1 MLGWRERDS
10 PQPVSML
17 PGNTD
22 IAKTI
27 AMVFTVAIFFYGCQD
42 TYKRVGEEKKILI
55 FPQGVAQD
63 FELTYT
69 ETIEELES
77 EDKGS
82 SRVIAVLKSP
92 LSEDYDNMIFK
103 YRTFPKGL
111 LVEYYDQD
119 NNKSTIKADY
129 GIIYSQTNI
138 INLRGGVV
146 IETHDGKKL
155 ETPQLYWDRKDEWI
169 FTQEKFT
176 YTNPEDGT
184 IMDGEGMDFNRDF
197 TYFKAHRTY
206 GYISIKEDES

>member
-1 MLGWRERDS
+1 MIA
-10 PQPVSML
+10 
-17 PGNTD
+17 GNTD
-22 IAKTI
+22 IAKKI
-27 AMVFTVAIFFYGCQD
+27 AMVFTVAIFFYSCQD
-42 TYKRVGEEKKILI
+42 TYKRVGDEKQILI
-55 FPQGVAQD
+55 FPQGVARE

-77 EDKGS
+77 EDKGT

-103 YRTFPKGL
+103 YRTFPEGL

-119 NNKSTIKADY
+119 NNKSTIRADY

-138 INLRGGVV
+138 IDLRGGVV

>member
-1 MLGWRERDS
+1 
-10 PQPVSML
+10 
-17 PGNTD
+17 
-22 IAKTI
+22 
-27 AMVFTVAIFFYGCQD
+27 MVFTVAIFFYGCQD
-42 TYKRVGEEKKILI
+42 TYKRVGDEKQILI
-55 FPQGVAQD
+55 FPQGVARE

-77 EDKGS
+77 EDKGT

-103 YRTFPKGL
+103 YRTFPEGL

-119 NNKSTIKADY
+119 NNKSTIRADY

-138 INLRGGVV
+138 IDLRGGVV

>member
-1 MLGWRERDS
+1 
-10 PQPVSML
+10 ML